1 MLSNHLTIGTKI
13 LGLSALINSG
23 RPGFD
28 GCYRIVSIGST
39 KALEFFDRAPGSGE
53 CAVKILPYRPGK
65 VASQPIAGGDVISGE
80 FTGCVMA
87 TYNDGQ
93 ALFAAHVDT
102 NKDTSQRDAWN
113 TQKGGSG
120 MQVVS
125 EVDTTG
131 KLQQEHGNGAVILC
145 VSDSAGAVTYH
156 HVSKQRHEYSF
167 SKQKDSPFTDR
178 KFDTLYTVIP
188 SGGY

>member
-1 MLSNHLTIGTKI
+1 MLSNHLVTGTKL

-28 GCYRIVSIGST
+28 GCYRIANIGST
-39 KALEFFDRAPGSGE
+39 KALEFFDRAPGVGE
-53 CAVKILPYRPGK
+53 FAVKILPYRPGK
-65 VASQPIAGGDVISGE
+65 VASQPIAGSEVISGE

-102 NKDTSQRDAWN
+102 NKDTSQRAAWD
-113 TQKGGSG
+113 TQKGGKG

-131 KLQQEHGNGAVILC
+131 KLQQEHGTSAVILC
-145 VSDSAGAVTYH
+145 VSDSAGAVTHH
-156 HVSKQRHEYSF
+156 HVNKQRWEYGF
-167 SKQKDSPFTDR
+167 SKQGDSPFTER

-188 SGGY
+188 SGGH

>member
-1 MLSNHLTIGTKI
+1 MLSTHLAVGTKV

-28 GCYRIVSIGST
+28 ACYRVVSVGGT
-39 KALEFFDRAPGSGE
+39 KAVEFFERPPGTGE
-53 CAVKILPYRPGK
+53 HAVKILPYRPGK
-65 VASQPIAGGDVISGE
+65 VADVAIAGGDVISGE

-87 TYNDGQ
+87 TFKSGQ

-102 NKDTSQRDAWN
+102 NKDTSQRAAWDK
-113 TQKGGSG
+113 QKPDV
-120 MQVVS
+120 QVVS

-131 KLQQEHGNGAVILC
+131 RLQQEHGNAAVILC
-145 VSDSAGAVTYH
+145 VSDSAGAVTHH

-167 SKQKDSPFTDR
+167 KKQDDSPFTDR

-188 SGGY
+188 SGGH